1 MCAYCADA
9 QPDAERGI
17 VWHDRDYSPGTNGRK
32 GTEGTAKRNQTDRV
46 AGCRG
51 TDLCGRYRVPQNA
64 SAWGV
69 EEKTAYVLLG
79 KFENC
84 MGRECTF
91 VEAVIPLNEILFDR
105 DIPVWDDHTWAYIY
119 KQLKPEHDPFVIVGW
134 ALDIKGQ
141 LPNMTAHLEALHQRN
156 FGGKRQILF
165 LMDSLECEEAVYGS
179 RNGHLYR
186 RDGFYIYY
194 QHRQVPEENDLW
206 KKEEK
211 EFYREMD
218 VEGEEK
224 PKPAVPVSAGEREA
238 PADMEKTSDDNE
250 SAGIYRGIYR
260 RRIQQEAGRQEARE
274 RPAYAA
280 TVLLGAVVC
289 VLGVTAYLNHE
300 KMAEMEQTLAQM
312 KGTRYVTEAQTADTG
327 AEDTERMPSV
337 AVETVMGNVEKQE
350 LSAEA
355 GKVQEDVTAQQ
366 AETAQG
372 AQGTAEPA
380 ENAAENAAAGNA
392 AGSETAEDTA
402 TAGGQ
407 AAADAAGTSV
417 EAQPQGTAST
427 DGSLAAQTQGMTTA
441 AGNASA
447 ENTQVP
453 AAAQT
458 EAQMYLSQGYYDVQK
473 GDSLVG
479 ICRKIYQTTAMLD
492 KLCEVNGIEDENA
505 IYAGQRLILPN

>member
-1 MCAYCADA
+1 MRKGESCGMIEIIH
-9 QPDAERGI
+9 QEQTEEKVQRELPREIKQIGSPDAGERI
-17 VWHDRDYSPGTNGRK
+17 YVEDT
-32 GTEGTAKRNQTDRV
+32 V
-46 AGCRG
+46 
-51 TDLCGRYRVPQNA
+51 YRRMHPHG
-64 SAWGV
+64 GV

-224 PKPAVPVSAGEREA
+224 PKPAVPVSAGEQEA

-250 SAGIYRGIYR
+250 SAGIYRGLYR
-260 RRIQQEAGRQEARE
+260 RRIQQEAGRQETRE

-355 GKVQEDVTAQQ
+355 AGMQEDVTAQQ

-380 ENAAENAAAGNA
+380 ENATANAAAGTA
-392 AGSETAEDTA
+392 AGSETAGDTA
-402 TAGGQ
+402 AAGGQ
-407 AAADAAGTSV
+407 ACADAAGTSV
-417 EAQPQGTAST
+417 EAQTQSTAST
-427 DGSLAAQTQGMTTA
+427 DGSLAAQTQGTTTA
-441 AGNASA
+441 AGNASV
-447 ENTQVP
+447 ENTQAA

>member
-1 MCAYCADA
+1 MRKGESCGMIEIIH
-9 QPDAERGI
+9 QEQTEEKVQRELPREIKQIGSPDAGERI
-17 VWHDRDYSPGTNGRK
+17 YVEDT
-32 GTEGTAKRNQTDRV
+32 V
-46 AGCRG
+46 
-51 TDLCGRYRVPQNA
+51 YRRMHPHG
-64 SAWGV
+64 GV

-250 SAGIYRGIYR
+250 SAGIYRGLYR
-260 RRIQQEAGRQEARE
+260 RRAQQDAGRQEKQE

-300 KMAEMEQTLAQM
+300 KMVDMEQTLAQM
-312 KGTRYVTEAQTADTG
+312 KGTRYVTEAQTAD
-327 AEDTERMPSV
+327 AETEETERMPSV
-337 AVETVMGNVEKQE
+337 ECRKTGTVCGSGGN
-350 LSAEA
+350 A
-355 GKVQEDVTAQQ
+355 GRCYS
-366 AETAQG
+366 
-372 AQGTAEPA
+372 
-380 ENAAENAAAGNA
+380 AAGGDGTGGTGDSRASGKCNGKCSSRNCSGIGNCGGYG
-392 AGSETAEDTA
+392 GSRWTGMRRRSGHVGGGADAEHGIHGREPGGTDPGHDDSCRKLIGGEC
-402 TAGGQ
+402 AGGSS
-407 AAADAAGTSV
+407 ADRGADVSVAG
-417 EAQPQGTAST
+417 
-427 DGSLAAQTQGMTTA
+427 
-441 AGNASA
+441 
-447 ENTQVP
+447 
-453 AAAQT
+453 
-458 EAQMYLSQGYYDVQK
+458 
-473 GDSLVG
+473 
-479 ICRKIYQTTAMLD
+479 
-492 KLCEVNGIEDENA
+492 
-505 IYAGQRLILPN
+505 IL

>member
-1 MCAYCADA
+1 MIEIIH
-9 QPDAERGI
+9 QEQTEERVQRELPREIKQIGSPDAGERI
-17 VWHDRDYSPGTNGRK
+17 YVEDS
-32 GTEGTAKRNQTDRV
+32 V
-46 AGCRG
+46 
-51 TDLCGRYRVPQNA
+51 YRRMHPHG
-64 SAWGV
+64 GV
-69 EEKTAYVLLG
+69 EEKMAYVLLG

-91 VEAVIPLNEILFDR
+91 VEAVIPLDEILFDR
-105 DIPVWDDHTWAYIY
+105 DVPVWNDHTWAYIY

-141 LPNMTAHLEALHQRN
+141 LPNMTSHLEALHQRN

-194 QHRQVPEENDLW
+194 QHRQTTEEKDLW

-218 VEGEEK
+218 TEGEEK
-224 PKPAVPVSAGEREA
+224 QNPAVSVSAGEQEMA
-238 PADMEKTSDDNE
+238 ADMAKMPENQEGT
-250 SAGIYRGIYR
+250 GVYRGLYR
-260 RRIQQEAGRQEARE
+260 RRAQQDARRQENQE

-280 TVLLGAVVC
+280 TLLLGAVVC

-300 KMAEMEQTLAQM
+300 KMVDMEQTLAQM
-312 KGTRYVTEAQTADTG
+312 KGTRYVTEEQMADTET
-327 AEDTERMPSV
+327 EDTERMPSV

-355 GKVQEDVTAQQ
+355 AGTQEDSAAQQ

-372 AQGTAEPA
+372 AQGTAESA
-380 ENAAENAAAGNA
+380 ENVTTNAEAENAAAFETAGDAAASDVQASANA
-392 AGSETAEDTA
+392 AG
-402 TAGGQ
+402 
-407 AAADAAGTSV
+407 
-417 EAQPQGTAST
+417 
-427 DGSLAAQTQGMTTA
+427 TA
-441 AGNASA
+441 AETQAQSAASA
-447 ENTQVP
+447 ENTQ
-453 AAAQT
+453 AAAVQT

>member
-1 MCAYCADA
+1 MIEIIH
-9 QPDAERGI
+9 QEQTEEKVQRELPREIKQIGSPDAGERI
-17 VWHDRDYSPGTNGRK
+17 YVEDT
-32 GTEGTAKRNQTDRV
+32 V
-46 AGCRG
+46 
-51 TDLCGRYRVPQNA
+51 YRRMHPHG
-64 SAWGV
+64 GV

-119 KQLKPEHDPFVIVGW
+119 RQLKPEHDPFVIVGW

-250 SAGIYRGIYR
+250 SAGIYRGLYR

-355 GKVQEDVTAQQ
+355 AGTQEDVAAQQ

-372 AQGTAEPA
+372 AQGTAESA
-380 ENAAENAAAGNA
+380 ENVTANATANEAADTTA
-392 AGSETAEDTA
+392 SETAGDA
-402 TAGGQ
+402 VTAGGQ
-407 AAADAAGTSV
+407 SSTNAAGTSA
-417 EAQPQGTAST
+417 ETQAQSTASA
-427 DGSLAAQTQGMTTA
+427 DGNLTAAQTQGMTTA

-447 ENTQVP
+447 ENTQ
-453 AAAQT
+453 AAAAVQT

-479 ICRKIYQTTAMLD
+479 ICRKIYQTRQCWTSSARSTALRM
-492 KLCEVNGIEDENA
+492 KMPSTPVSG
-505 IYAGQRLILPN
+505 

>member
-1 MCAYCADA
+1 MRKGESCGMIEIIH
-9 QPDAERGI
+9 QEQTEEKVQRELPREIKQIGSPDAGERI
-17 VWHDRDYSPGTNGRK
+17 YVEDT
-32 GTEGTAKRNQTDRV
+32 V
-46 AGCRG
+46 
-51 TDLCGRYRVPQNA
+51 YRRMHPHG
-64 SAWGV
+64 GV

-274 RPAYAA
+274 RPAYAT

-355 GKVQEDVTAQQ
+355 AGAQSDSTAQQ
-366 AETAQG
+366 AEAAQG
-372 AQGTAEPA
+372 AQGTAESA
-380 ENAAENAAAGNA
+380 ENVTADATANEAAGNA
-392 AGSETAEDTA
+392 AASETAGDTA
-402 TAGGQ
+402 AAGGQ
-407 AAADAAGTSV
+407 ASTNAAGTSA
-417 EAQPQGTAST
+417 ETQAQSTASA
-427 DGSLAAQTQGMTTA
+427 DGNLTAAQTQSTTTA
-441 AGNASA
+441 AGNAAA
-447 ENTQVP
+447 ENTQ
-453 AAAQT
+453 AAAAVQT

-505 IYAGQRLILPN
+505 IYAGQRLILPK

>member
-1 MCAYCADA
+1 
-9 QPDAERGI
+9 
-17 VWHDRDYSPGTNGRK
+17 
-32 GTEGTAKRNQTDRV
+32 
-46 AGCRG
+46 
-51 TDLCGRYRVPQNA
+51 
-64 SAWGV
+64 
-69 EEKTAYVLLG
+69 
-79 KFENC
+79 
-84 MGRECTF
+84 
-91 VEAVIPLNEILFDR
+91 
-105 DIPVWDDHTWAYIY
+105 
-119 KQLKPEHDPFVIVGW
+119 
-134 ALDIKGQ
+134 
-141 LPNMTAHLEALHQRN
+141 
-156 FGGKRQILF
+156 
-165 LMDSLECEEAVYGS
+165 
-179 RNGHLYR
+179 
-186 RDGFYIYY
+186 
-194 QHRQVPEENDLW
+194 
-206 KKEEK
+206 
-211 EFYREMD
+211 MD

-250 SAGIYRGIYR
+250 SAGIYRGLYR

-300 KMAEMEQTLAQM
+300 KMVDMEQTLAQM
-312 KGTRYVTEAQTADTG
+312 KGTRYVTEAQTADT
-327 AEDTERMPSV
+327 ETEETERMPSV
-337 AVETVMGNVEKQE
+337 AVETVMGNIEKQE

-355 GKVQEDVTAQQ
+355 AGMQEDVTAQQ

-380 ENAAENAAAGNA
+380 ENATANAAAGTA
-392 AGSETAEDTA
+392 AGSETAGDTA
-402 TAGGQ
+402 AAGGQ
-407 AAADAAGTSV
+407 ACADAAGTSV
-417 EAQPQGTAST
+417 EAQTQSTAST
-427 DGSLAAQTQGMTTA
+427 DGSLAAQTQGTTTA
-441 AGNASA
+441 AGNASV
-447 ENTQVP
+447 ENTQE

>member
-1 MCAYCADA
+1 MIEIIH
-9 QPDAERGI
+9 QEQTEEKVQRELPREIKQIGSPDAGERI
-17 VWHDRDYSPGTNGRK
+17 YVEDT
-32 GTEGTAKRNQTDRV
+32 V
-46 AGCRG
+46 
-51 TDLCGRYRVPQNA
+51 YRRMHPHG
-64 SAWGV
+64 GV

-119 KQLKPEHDPFVIVGW
+119 RQLKPEHDPFVIVGW

-250 SAGIYRGIYR
+250 SAGIYRGLYR

-355 GKVQEDVTAQQ
+355 AGTQEDVAAQQ
-366 AETAQG
+366 AETAQET
-372 AQGTAEPA
+372 QGTAESA
-380 ENAAENAAAGNA
+380 ENVTANATANEAADTTA
-392 AGSETAEDTA
+392 SETAGDA
-402 TAGGQ
+402 VTAGGQ
-407 AAADAAGTSV
+407 SSTNAAGTSA
-417 EAQPQGTAST
+417 ETQAQSTASA
-427 DGSLAAQTQGMTTA
+427 DGNLTAAQTQGMTIA

-447 ENTQVP
+447 ENTQ
-453 AAAQT
+453 AAAAVQT

>member
-1 MCAYCADA
+1 MIEIIH
-9 QPDAERGI
+9 QEQTEEKVQRELPREIKQIGSPDAGERI
-17 VWHDRDYSPGTNGRK
+17 YVEDT
-32 GTEGTAKRNQTDRV
+32 V
-46 AGCRG
+46 
-51 TDLCGRYRVPQNA
+51 YRRMHPHG
-64 SAWGV
+64 GV

-119 KQLKPEHDPFVIVGW
+119 RQLKPEHDPFVIVGW

-250 SAGIYRGIYR
+250 SAGIYRGLYR

-355 GKVQEDVTAQQ
+355 AGTQEDVAAQQ
-366 AETAQG
+366 AETAQET
-372 AQGTAEPA
+372 QGTAESA
-380 ENAAENAAAGNA
+380 ENVTANATANEAADTTA
-392 AGSETAEDTA
+392 SETAGDA
-402 TAGGQ
+402 VTAGGQ
-407 AAADAAGTSV
+407 SSTNAAGTSA
-417 EAQPQGTAST
+417 ETQAQSTASA
-427 DGSLAAQTQGMTTA
+427 DGNLTAAQTQGMTTA

-447 ENTQVP
+447 ENTQ
-453 AAAQT
+453 AAAAVQT

-505 IYAGQRLILPN
+505 IYAGQPADSAELKK

>member
-1 MCAYCADA
+1 MIEIIH
-9 QPDAERGI
+9 QEQTEEKVQRELPREIKQIGSPDAGERI
-17 VWHDRDYSPGTNGRK
+17 YVEDT
-32 GTEGTAKRNQTDRV
+32 V
-46 AGCRG
+46 
-51 TDLCGRYRVPQNA
+51 YRRMHPHG
-64 SAWGV
+64 GV

-250 SAGIYRGIYR
+250 SAGIYRGLYR

-355 GKVQEDVTAQQ
+355 AGTQEDVAAQQ
-366 AETAQG
+366 AETAQET
-372 AQGTAEPA
+372 QGTAESA
-380 ENAAENAAAGNA
+380 ENVTANATANEAADTTA
-392 AGSETAEDTA
+392 SETAGDA
-402 TAGGQ
+402 VTAGGQ
-407 AAADAAGTSV
+407 SSTNAAGTSA
-417 EAQPQGTAST
+417 ETQAQSTASA
-427 DGSLAAQTQGMTTA
+427 DGNLTAAQTQGMTTA

-447 ENTQVP
+447 ENTQ
-453 AAAQT
+453 AAAAVQT

>member
-1 MCAYCADA
+1 MIEIIH
-9 QPDAERGI
+9 QEQTEEKVQRELPREIKQIGSPDAGERI
-17 VWHDRDYSPGTNGRK
+17 YVEDT
-32 GTEGTAKRNQTDRV
+32 V
-46 AGCRG
+46 
-51 TDLCGRYRVPQNA
+51 YRRMHPHG
-64 SAWGV
+64 GV

-250 SAGIYRGIYR
+250 SAGIYRGLYR

-312 KGTRYVTEAQTADTG
+312 KGTRYVTEAQTAD
-327 AEDTERMPSV
+327 AETEETERMPSV

-355 GKVQEDVTAQQ
+355 AGMQEDVTAQQ

-372 AQGTAEPA
+372 AQGTAESA
-380 ENAAENAAAGNA
+380 ENVTANAAAGTA
-392 AGSETAEDTA
+392 AGSETAGDTA
-402 TAGGQ
+402 AAGGQ
-407 AAADAAGTSV
+407 ACADAGHGIHGREPGGTDPGHDDSCRECICGEYTGAGSSADRGADVSV
-417 EAQPQGTAST
+417 TGILRCAEGRQPCGNLPENIP
-427 DGSLAAQTQGMTTA
+427 DD
-441 AGNASA
+441 GNA
-447 ENTQVP
+447 
-453 AAAQT
+453 
-458 EAQMYLSQGYYDVQK
+458 
-473 GDSLVG
+473 
-479 ICRKIYQTTAMLD
+479 
-492 KLCEVNGIEDENA
+492 
-505 IYAGQRLILPN
+505 GQAL

>member
-1 MCAYCADA
+1 MRKGESCGMIEIIH
-9 QPDAERGI
+9 QEQTEEKVQRELPREIKQIGSPDAGERI
-17 VWHDRDYSPGTNGRK
+17 YVEDT
-32 GTEGTAKRNQTDRV
+32 V
-46 AGCRG
+46 
-51 TDLCGRYRVPQNA
+51 YRRMHPHG
-64 SAWGV
+64 GV

-250 SAGIYRGIYR
+250 SAGIYRGLYR

-355 GKVQEDVTAQQ
+355 AGTQEDVAAQQ
-366 AETAQG
+366 AETAQET
-372 AQGTAEPA
+372 QGTAESA
-380 ENAAENAAAGNA
+380 ENVTANATANEAADTTA
-392 AGSETAEDTA
+392 SETAGDA
-402 TAGGQ
+402 VTAGGQ
-407 AAADAAGTSV
+407 SSTNAAGTSA
-417 EAQPQGTAST
+417 ETQAQSTASA
-427 DGSLAAQTQGMTTA
+427 DGNLTAAQTQGMTTA

-447 ENTQVP
+447 ENTQ
-453 AAAQT
+453 AAAAVQT

>member
-1 MCAYCADA
+1 MRKGESCGMIEIIH
-9 QPDAERGI
+9 QEQTEEKVQRELPREIKQIGSPDAGERI
-17 VWHDRDYSPGTNGRK
+17 YVEDT
-32 GTEGTAKRNQTDRV
+32 V
-46 AGCRG
+46 
-51 TDLCGRYRVPQNA
+51 YRRMHPHG
-64 SAWGV
+64 GV

-224 PKPAVPVSAGEREA
+224 PKPAVPVSAGEREVA
-238 PADMEKTSDDNE
+238 ADMAKMPENE
-250 SAGIYRGIYR
+250 EGTGVYRGLYR
-260 RRIQQEAGRQEARE
+260 RRVQQDAGRQEKQE

-300 KMAEMEQTLAQM
+300 KMVDMEQTLAQM
-312 KGTRYVTEAQTADTG
+312 KGTRYVTEAQTADT
-327 AEDTERMPSV
+327 ETEETERMPSV

-355 GKVQEDVTAQQ
+355 AGTQEDSAAQQ
-366 AETAQG
+366 AETAQV
-372 AQGTAEPA
+372 T
-380 ENAAENAAAGNA
+380 
-392 AGSETAEDTA
+392 
-402 TAGGQ
+402 
-407 AAADAAGTSV
+407 
-417 EAQPQGTAST
+417 
-427 DGSLAAQTQGMTTA
+427 
-441 AGNASA
+441 
-447 ENTQVP
+447 
-453 AAAQT
+453 
-458 EAQMYLSQGYYDVQK
+458 
-473 GDSLVG
+473 
-479 ICRKIYQTTAMLD
+479 
-492 KLCEVNGIEDENA
+492 
-505 IYAGQRLILPN
+505 

>member
-1 MCAYCADA
+1 MIEIIH
-9 QPDAERGI
+9 QEQTEEKVQRELPREIKQIGSPDAGERI
-17 VWHDRDYSPGTNGRK
+17 YVEDT
-32 GTEGTAKRNQTDRV
+32 V
-46 AGCRG
+46 
-51 TDLCGRYRVPQNA
+51 YRRMHPHG
-64 SAWGV
+64 GV

-105 DIPVWDDHTWAYIY
+105 DIPVWGDHTWAYIY

-224 PKPAVPVSAGEREA
+224 PKPAVPVSVGEREA

-250 SAGIYRGIYR
+250 SAGIYRGLYR

-355 GKVQEDVTAQQ
+355 AGTQEDVAAQQ

-372 AQGTAEPA
+372 AQGTAESA
-380 ENAAENAAAGNA
+380 ENVTANATANEAADTTA
-392 AGSETAEDTA
+392 SETAGDA
-402 TAGGQ
+402 VTAGGQ
-407 AAADAAGTSV
+407 SSTNAAGTSA
-417 EAQPQGTAST
+417 ETQAQSTASA
-427 DGSLAAQTQGMTTA
+427 DGNLTAAQTQGMTTA

-447 ENTQVP
+447 ENTQ
-453 AAAQT
+453 AAAAVQT

>member
-1 MCAYCADA
+1 MIEIIH
-9 QPDAERGI
+9 QEQTEEKVQRELPREIKQIGSPDAGERI
-17 VWHDRDYSPGTNGRK
+17 YVEDT
-32 GTEGTAKRNQTDRV
+32 V
-46 AGCRG
+46 
-51 TDLCGRYRVPQNA
+51 YRRMHPHG
-64 SAWGV
+64 GV

-250 SAGIYRGIYR
+250 SAGIYRGLYR

-280 TVLLGAVVC
+280 TVLLGTVVC

-355 GKVQEDVTAQQ
+355 AGTQEDVAAQQ
-366 AETAQG
+366 AETAQET
-372 AQGTAEPA
+372 QGTAESA
-380 ENAAENAAAGNA
+380 ENVTANATANEAADTTA
-392 AGSETAEDTA
+392 SETAGDA
-402 TAGGQ
+402 VTAGGQ
-407 AAADAAGTSV
+407 SSTNAAGTSA
-417 EAQPQGTAST
+417 ETQAQSTASA
-427 DGSLAAQTQGMTTA
+427 DGNLTAAQTQGMTTA

-447 ENTQVP
+447 ENTQ
-453 AAAQT
+453 AAAAVQT

>member
-1 MCAYCADA
+1 MIEIIH
-9 QPDAERGI
+9 QEQTEEKVQRELPREIKQIGSPDAGERI
-17 VWHDRDYSPGTNGRK
+17 YVEDT
-32 GTEGTAKRNQTDRV
+32 V
-46 AGCRG
+46 
-51 TDLCGRYRVPQNA
+51 YRRMHPHG
-64 SAWGV
+64 GV

-119 KQLKPEHDPFVIVGW
+119 RQLKPEHDPFVIVGW

-156 FGGKRQILF
+156 FGGKRKILF

-250 SAGIYRGIYR
+250 SAGIYRGLYR

-355 GKVQEDVTAQQ
+355 AGTQEDVAAQQ
-366 AETAQG
+366 AETAQET
-372 AQGTAEPA
+372 QGTAESA
-380 ENAAENAAAGNA
+380 ENVTANATANEAADTTA
-392 AGSETAEDTA
+392 SETAGDA
-402 TAGGQ
+402 VTAGGQ
-407 AAADAAGTSV
+407 SSTNAAGTSA
-417 EAQPQGTAST
+417 ETQAQSTASA
-427 DGSLAAQTQGMTTA
+427 DGNLTAAQTQGMTTA

-447 ENTQVP
+447 ENTQ
-453 AAAQT
+453 AAAAVQT

>member
-1 MCAYCADA
+1 MIEIIH
-9 QPDAERGI
+9 QEQTEEKVQRELPREIKQIGSPDAGERI
-17 VWHDRDYSPGTNGRK
+17 YVEDT
-32 GTEGTAKRNQTDRV
+32 V
-46 AGCRG
+46 
-51 TDLCGRYRVPQNA
+51 YRRMHPHG
-64 SAWGV
+64 GV

-119 KQLKPEHDPFVIVGW
+119 RQLKPEHDPFVIVGW

-250 SAGIYRGIYR
+250 SAGIYRGLYR

-337 AVETVMGNVEKQE
+337 AVETLMGNVEKQE

-355 GKVQEDVTAQQ
+355 AGTQEDVAAQQ
-366 AETAQG
+366 AETAQET
-372 AQGTAEPA
+372 QGTAESA
-380 ENAAENAAAGNA
+380 ENVTANATANEAADTTA
-392 AGSETAEDTA
+392 SETAGDA
-402 TAGGQ
+402 VTAGGQ
-407 AAADAAGTSV
+407 SSTNAAGTSA
-417 EAQPQGTAST
+417 ETQAQSTASA
-427 DGSLAAQTQGMTTA
+427 DGNLTAAQTQGMTTA

-447 ENTQVP
+447 ENTQ
-453 AAAQT
+453 AAAAVQT

>member
-1 MCAYCADA
+1 MIEIIH
-9 QPDAERGI
+9 QEQTEEKVQRELPREIKQIGSPDAGERI
-17 VWHDRDYSPGTNGRK
+17 YVEDT
-32 GTEGTAKRNQTDRV
+32 V
-46 AGCRG
+46 
-51 TDLCGRYRVPQNA
+51 YRRMHPHG
-64 SAWGV
+64 GV

-141 LPNMTAHLEALHQRN
+141 LPNMTAHLETLHQRN

-211 EFYREMD
+211 EFYREME

-372 AQGTAEPA
+372 AQGTAESA
-380 ENAAENAAAGNA
+380 ENVTADAMANEAAGNA
-392 AGSETAEDTA
+392 AASETAGDTA
-402 TAGGQ
+402 AAGGQ
-407 AAADAAGTSV
+407 ASTNAAGTSA
-417 EAQPQGTAST
+417 ETQAQSTASA
-427 DGSLAAQTQGMTTA
+427 DGNLTAAQTQGTTTA

-447 ENTQVP
+447 ENTQ
-453 AAAQT
+453 AAAAVQT

>member
-1 MCAYCADA
+1 
-9 QPDAERGI
+9 
-17 VWHDRDYSPGTNGRK
+17 
-32 GTEGTAKRNQTDRV
+32 
-46 AGCRG
+46 
-51 TDLCGRYRVPQNA
+51 
-64 SAWGV
+64 
-69 EEKTAYVLLG
+69 
-79 KFENC
+79 
-84 MGRECTF
+84 
-91 VEAVIPLNEILFDR
+91 
-105 DIPVWDDHTWAYIY
+105 
-119 KQLKPEHDPFVIVGW
+119 
-134 ALDIKGQ
+134 
-141 LPNMTAHLEALHQRN
+141 
-156 FGGKRQILF
+156 
-165 LMDSLECEEAVYGS
+165 
-179 RNGHLYR
+179 
-186 RDGFYIYY
+186 
-194 QHRQVPEENDLW
+194 
-206 KKEEK
+206 
-211 EFYREMD
+211 MD

-250 SAGIYRGIYR
+250 SAGIYRGLYR
-260 RRIQQEAGRQEARE
+260 RRIQQEAGRQEVRE

-355 GKVQEDVTAQQ
+355 AGTQEDVAAQQ

-372 AQGTAEPA
+372 AQGTAESA
-380 ENAAENAAAGNA
+380 ENVTANAAAGTA
-392 AGSETAEDTA
+392 AGTETAGDTA
-402 TAGGQ
+402 AAGGQ
-407 AAADAAGTSV
+407 ACADVAGTSV
-417 EAQPQGTAST
+417 EAQTQSTAST
-427 DGSLAAQTQGMTTA
+427 DGSLAAQTQGTTTA
-441 AGNASA
+441 AGNASV
-447 ENTQVP
+447 ENTQE
-453 AAAQT
+453 AATQT

>member
-1 MCAYCADA
+1 MIEIIH
-9 QPDAERGI
+9 QEQTEEKVQRELPREIKQIGSPDAGERI
-17 VWHDRDYSPGTNGRK
+17 YVEDT
-32 GTEGTAKRNQTDRV
+32 V
-46 AGCRG
+46 
-51 TDLCGRYRVPQNA
+51 YRRMHPHG
-64 SAWGV
+64 GV

-250 SAGIYRGIYR
+250 SAGIYRDLYR

-312 KGTRYVTEAQTADTG
+312 KGTRYVTEAQTAD
-327 AEDTERMPSV
+327 AETEETERMPSV

-355 GKVQEDVTAQQ
+355 AGMQEDVTAQQ

-372 AQGTAEPA
+372 AQGTAESA
-380 ENAAENAAAGNA
+380 ENVTANATANEAADTTA
-392 AGSETAEDTA
+392 SETAGDA
-402 TAGGQ
+402 VTAGGQ
-407 AAADAAGTSV
+407 SSTNAAGTSA
-417 EAQPQGTAST
+417 ETQAQSTASA
-427 DGSLAAQTQGMTTA
+427 DGNLTAAQTQGMTTA

-447 ENTQVP
+447 ENTQ
-453 AAAQT
+453 AAAAVQT

>member
-1 MCAYCADA
+1 MIEIIH
-9 QPDAERGI
+9 QEQTEEKVQRELPREIKQIGSPDAGERI
-17 VWHDRDYSPGTNGRK
+17 YVEDT
-32 GTEGTAKRNQTDRV
+32 V
-46 AGCRG
+46 
-51 TDLCGRYRVPQNA
+51 YRRMHPHG
-64 SAWGV
+64 GV

-105 DIPVWDDHTWAYIY
+105 DVPVWDDRTWAYIY

-194 QHRQVPEENDLW
+194 QHRQAADENDLW

-218 VEGEEK
+218 AEGDEK
-224 PKPAVPVSAGEREA
+224 PDPAASVSAGERELA
-238 PADMEKTSDDNE
+238 ADMAKMPENKEGT
-250 SAGIYRGIYR
+250 GMYRGLYR
-260 RRIQQEAGRQEARE
+260 RRVQQDGSQQEKQE

-312 KGTRYVTEAQTADTG
+312 KGTRYVTEAQTVDTG

-355 GKVQEDVTAQQ
+355 AGTQEDVAAQQ

-372 AQGTAEPA
+372 AQGTAESA
-380 ENAAENAAAGNA
+380 ENVTTNATANAAAENEAA
-392 AGSETAEDTA
+392 SETAGDTA

-407 AAADAAGTSV
+407 ASANTAGTAA
-417 EAQPQGTAST
+417 ETQAQSETST
-427 DGSLAAQTQGMTTA
+427 DGSSVAQTQGTTTA

-447 ENTQVP
+447 ENAQ
-453 AAAQT
+453 AAAVQT
-458 EAQMYLSQGYYDVQK
+458 EVQVYLSQGYYDVQK

>member
-1 MCAYCADA
+1 
-9 QPDAERGI
+9 
-17 VWHDRDYSPGTNGRK
+17 
-32 GTEGTAKRNQTDRV
+32 
-46 AGCRG
+46 
-51 TDLCGRYRVPQNA
+51 
-64 SAWGV
+64 
-69 EEKTAYVLLG
+69 
-79 KFENC
+79 
-84 MGRECTF
+84 
-91 VEAVIPLNEILFDR
+91 
-105 DIPVWDDHTWAYIY
+105 
-119 KQLKPEHDPFVIVGW
+119 
-134 ALDIKGQ
+134 
-141 LPNMTAHLEALHQRN
+141 
-156 FGGKRQILF
+156 
-165 LMDSLECEEAVYGS
+165 MDSLECEEAVYGS

-250 SAGIYRGIYR
+250 SAGIYRGLYR

-327 AEDTERMPSV
+327 AEETERMPSV

-355 GKVQEDVTAQQ
+355 AGTQEDVAAQQ

-372 AQGTAEPA
+372 AQGTAESA
-380 ENAAENAAAGNA
+380 ENATANAAAGTA
-392 AGSETAEDTA
+392 AGTETAGDTA
-402 TAGGQ
+402 AAGGQ
-407 AAADAAGTSV
+407 ACADVAGTSV
-417 EAQPQGTAST
+417 EAQTQSTAST
-427 DGSLAAQTQGMTTA
+427 DGSLAAQTQGTTTA
-441 AGNASA
+441 AGNESV
-447 ENTQVP
+447 ENTQE
-453 AAAQT
+453 AATQT

>member
-1 MCAYCADA
+1 MIEIIH
-9 QPDAERGI
+9 QEQTEEKVQRELPREIKQIGSPDAGERI
-17 VWHDRDYSPGTNGRK
+17 YVEDT
-32 GTEGTAKRNQTDRV
+32 V
-46 AGCRG
+46 
-51 TDLCGRYRVPQNA
+51 YRRMHPHG
-64 SAWGV
+64 GV

-250 SAGIYRGIYR
+250 SAGIYRGLYR
-260 RRIQQEAGRQEARE
+260 RRIQQEAGRQEVRE

-327 AEDTERMPSV
+327 AEDT
-337 AVETVMGNVEKQE
+337 
-350 LSAEA
+350 
-355 GKVQEDVTAQQ
+355 
-366 AETAQG
+366 
-372 AQGTAEPA
+372 
-380 ENAAENAAAGNA
+380 AA
-392 AGSETAEDTA
+392 
-402 TAGGQ
+402 AGGQ

-453 AAAQT
+453 AAQT

-505 IYAGQRLILPN
+505 IYAGQRLILPK

>member
-1 MCAYCADA
+1 M
-9 QPDAERGI
+9 
-17 VWHDRDYSPGTNGRK
+17 
-32 GTEGTAKRNQTDRV
+32 
-46 AGCRG
+46 
-51 TDLCGRYRVPQNA
+51 
-64 SAWGV
+64 
-69 EEKTAYVLLG
+69 
-79 KFENC
+79 
-84 MGRECTF
+84 
-91 VEAVIPLNEILFDR
+91 
-105 DIPVWDDHTWAYIY
+105 
-119 KQLKPEHDPFVIVGW
+119 

-218 VEGEEK
+218 VEWEEK

-250 SAGIYRGIYR
+250 SAGIYRGLYR

-366 AETAQG
+366 AETAQET
-372 AQGTAEPA
+372 QGTAEP
-380 ENAAENAAAGNA
+380 AENAAAGNA

-402 TAGGQ
+402 AAGGQ
-407 AAADAAGTSV
+407 ACADAAGTSV
-417 EAQPQGTAST
+417 EAQTQSTAST
-427 DGSLAAQTQGMTTA
+427 DGSLAAQTQGTTTA

-505 IYAGQRLILPN
+505 IYAGQRLILPK

>member
-1 MCAYCADA
+1 
-9 QPDAERGI
+9 
-17 VWHDRDYSPGTNGRK
+17 
-32 GTEGTAKRNQTDRV
+32 
-46 AGCRG
+46 
-51 TDLCGRYRVPQNA
+51 
-64 SAWGV
+64 
-69 EEKTAYVLLG
+69 
-79 KFENC
+79 
-84 MGRECTF
+84 
-91 VEAVIPLNEILFDR
+91 
-105 DIPVWDDHTWAYIY
+105 
-119 KQLKPEHDPFVIVGW
+119 
-134 ALDIKGQ
+134 
-141 LPNMTAHLEALHQRN
+141 
-156 FGGKRQILF
+156 
-165 LMDSLECEEAVYGS
+165 
-179 RNGHLYR
+179 
-186 RDGFYIYY
+186 
-194 QHRQVPEENDLW
+194 
-206 KKEEK
+206 
-211 EFYREMD
+211 MD

-224 PKPAVPVSAGEREA
+224 PKPAVPVSAGERET

-250 SAGIYRGIYR
+250 SAGIYRGLYR

-402 TAGGQ
+402 AAGGQ

-417 EAQPQGTAST
+417 EAQP
-427 DGSLAAQTQGMTTA
+427 QGMTTA

>member
-1 MCAYCADA
+1 MIEIIH
-9 QPDAERGI
+9 QEQTEEKVQRELPREIKQIGSPDAGERI
-17 VWHDRDYSPGTNGRK
+17 YVEDT
-32 GTEGTAKRNQTDRV
+32 V
-46 AGCRG
+46 
-51 TDLCGRYRVPQNA
+51 YRRMHPHG
-64 SAWGV
+64 GV

-250 SAGIYRGIYR
+250 SAGIYRGLYR

-300 KMAEMEQTLAQM
+300 KMVDMEQTLAQM
-312 KGTRYVTEAQTADTG
+312 KGTRYVTETQTAD
-327 AEDTERMPSV
+327 AETEETERMPSV

-355 GKVQEDVTAQQ
+355 AGMQEDVAAQQ

-372 AQGTAEPA
+372 AQGTAESA
-380 ENAAENAAAGNA
+380 ENVTANATANEAADTTA
-392 AGSETAEDTA
+392 SETAGDA
-402 TAGGQ
+402 VTAGGQ
-407 AAADAAGTSV
+407 SSTNAAGTSA
-417 EAQPQGTAST
+417 ETQAQSTASA
-427 DGSLAAQTQGMTTA
+427 DGNLTAAQTQGMTTA

-447 ENTQVP
+447 ENTQ
-453 AAAQT
+453 AAAAVQT

-505 IYAGQRLILPN
+505 IYVGQRLILPN

>member
-1 MCAYCADA
+1 MRKGESCGMIEIIH
-9 QPDAERGI
+9 QEQTEEKVQRELPREIKQIGSPDAGERI
-17 VWHDRDYSPGTNGRK
+17 YVEDT
-32 GTEGTAKRNQTDRV
+32 V
-46 AGCRG
+46 
-51 TDLCGRYRVPQNA
+51 YRRMHPHG
-64 SAWGV
+64 GV

-224 PKPAVPVSAGEREA
+224 PKQAVPVSAGEREA

-250 SAGIYRGIYR
+250 SAGIYRGLYR

-337 AVETVMGNVEKQE
+337 AVETVIGNVEKQE

-402 TAGGQ
+402 
-407 AAADAAGTSV
+407 DRH
-417 EAQPQGTAST
+417 
-427 DGSLAAQTQGMTTA
+427 AQTQRARRWRRRRRARHPRTGAWRHRPRARRQLPGMHPWRIHRRRQHRPRRRCICHRDITMCRRETA
-441 AGNASA
+441 LWESAGKYIRRRQCWTSSA
-447 ENTQVP
+447 RSTVLRMKMP
-453 AAAQT
+453 ST
-458 EAQMYLSQGYYDVQK
+458 PVSG
-473 GDSLVG
+473 
-479 ICRKIYQTTAMLD
+479 
-492 KLCEVNGIEDENA
+492 
-505 IYAGQRLILPN
+505 

>member
-1 MCAYCADA
+1 MIEIIH
-9 QPDAERGI
+9 QEQTEEKVQRELPREIKQIGSPDAGERI
-17 VWHDRDYSPGTNGRK
+17 YVEDT
-32 GTEGTAKRNQTDRV
+32 V
-46 AGCRG
+46 
-51 TDLCGRYRVPQNA
+51 YRRMHPHG
-64 SAWGV
+64 GV

-119 KQLKPEHDPFVIVGW
+119 RQLKPEHDPFVIVGW

-250 SAGIYRGIYR
+250 SAGIYRGLYR

-355 GKVQEDVTAQQ
+355 AGTQEDVAAQQ
-366 AETAQG
+366 AETAQET
-372 AQGTAEPA
+372 QGTAESA
-380 ENAAENAAAGNA
+380 ENVTANATANEAADTTA
-392 AGSETAEDTA
+392 SETAGDA
-402 TAGGQ
+402 VTAGGQ
-407 AAADAAGTSV
+407 SSTNAAGTSA
-417 EAQPQGTAST
+417 ETQAQSTASA
-427 DGSLAAQTQGMTTA
+427 DGNLTAAQTQGMTTA

-447 ENTQVP
+447 ENTQ
-453 AAAQT
+453 AAAAVQT
-458 EAQMYLSQGYYDVQK
+458 EAQMYLSQGY
-473 GDSLVG
+473 
-479 ICRKIYQTTAMLD
+479 
-492 KLCEVNGIEDENA
+492 
-505 IYAGQRLILPN
+505 

>member
-1 MCAYCADA
+1 MRKGESCGMIEIIH
-9 QPDAERGI
+9 QEQTEEKVQRELPREIKQIGSPDAGERI
-17 VWHDRDYSPGTNGRK
+17 YVEDT
-32 GTEGTAKRNQTDRV
+32 V
-46 AGCRG
+46 
-51 TDLCGRYRVPQNA
+51 YRRMHPHG
-64 SAWGV
+64 GV

-238 PADMEKTSDDNE
+238 PADMEKTSDDN
-250 SAGIYRGIYR
+250 
-260 RRIQQEAGRQEARE
+260 
-274 RPAYAA
+274 
-280 TVLLGAVVC
+280 
-289 VLGVTAYLNHE
+289 
-300 KMAEMEQTLAQM
+300 
-312 KGTRYVTEAQTADTG
+312 
-327 AEDTERMPSV
+327 
-337 AVETVMGNVEKQE
+337 
-350 LSAEA
+350 
-355 GKVQEDVTAQQ
+355 
-366 AETAQG
+366 
-372 AQGTAEPA
+372 
-380 ENAAENAAAGNA
+380 
-392 AGSETAEDTA
+392 
-402 TAGGQ
+402 
-407 AAADAAGTSV
+407 
-417 EAQPQGTAST
+417 
-427 DGSLAAQTQGMTTA
+427 
-441 AGNASA
+441 
-447 ENTQVP
+447 
-453 AAAQT
+453 
-458 EAQMYLSQGYYDVQK
+458 
-473 GDSLVG
+473 
-479 ICRKIYQTTAMLD
+479 
-492 KLCEVNGIEDENA
+492 
-505 IYAGQRLILPN
+505 

>member
-1 MCAYCADA
+1 MIEIIH
-9 QPDAERGI
+9 QEQTEEKVQRELPREIKQIGSPDAGERI
-17 VWHDRDYSPGTNGRK
+17 YVEDT
-32 GTEGTAKRNQTDRV
+32 V
-46 AGCRG
+46 
-51 TDLCGRYRVPQNA
+51 YRRMHPHG
-64 SAWGV
+64 GV

-119 KQLKPEHDPFVIVGW
+119 RQLKPEHDPFVIVGW

-218 VEGEEK
+218 GEGEER

-250 SAGIYRGIYR
+250 SAGIYRGLYR

-355 GKVQEDVTAQQ
+355 AGTQEDVAAQQ
-366 AETAQG
+366 AETAQET
-372 AQGTAEPA
+372 QGTAESA
-380 ENAAENAAAGNA
+380 ENVTANATANEAADTTA
-392 AGSETAEDTA
+392 SETAGDA
-402 TAGGQ
+402 VTAGGQ
-407 AAADAAGTSV
+407 SSTNAAGTSA
-417 EAQPQGTAST
+417 ETQAQSTASA
-427 DGSLAAQTQGMTTA
+427 DGNLTAAQTQGMTTA

-447 ENTQVP
+447 ENTQ
-453 AAAQT
+453 AAAAVQT

>member
-1 MCAYCADA
+1 MIEIIH
-9 QPDAERGI
+9 QEQTEEKVQRELPREIKQIGSPDAGERI
-17 VWHDRDYSPGTNGRK
+17 YVEDT
-32 GTEGTAKRNQTDRV
+32 V
-46 AGCRG
+46 
-51 TDLCGRYRVPQNA
+51 YRRMHPHG
-64 SAWGV
+64 GV

-119 KQLKPEHDPFVIVGW
+119 RQLKPEHDPFVIVGW

-250 SAGIYRGIYR
+250 SAGIYRGLYR

-300 KMAEMEQTLAQM
+300 KMAEMEQTLVQM

-355 GKVQEDVTAQQ
+355 AGTQEDVAAQQ
-366 AETAQG
+366 AETAQET
-372 AQGTAEPA
+372 QGTAESA
-380 ENAAENAAAGNA
+380 ENVTANATANEAADTTA
-392 AGSETAEDTA
+392 SETAGDA
-402 TAGGQ
+402 VTAGGQ
-407 AAADAAGTSV
+407 SSTNAAGTSA
-417 EAQPQGTAST
+417 ETQAQSTASA
-427 DGSLAAQTQGMTTA
+427 DGNLTAAQTQGMTTA

-447 ENTQVP
+447 ENTQ
-453 AAAQT
+453 AAAAVQT